1 MRKVLNIYIYICVY
15 LYVYVCACLGT
26 YTYLRTYVCLYIQCV
41 RVRVCVCVYI
51 CMYVYIQISQI
62 YTWHTERCNERRNHL
77 KPNITNHIFLQ
88 TAVVLAELSNAV
100 KRKAYCIGMAK
111 EL

>member
-1 MRKVLNIYIYICVY
+1 MCVHVWVRIRT
-15 LYVYVCACLGT
+15 YVRMSVYTVCACT
-26 YTYLRTYVCLYIQCV
+26 C
-41 RVRVCVCVYI
+41 VCVCMYI

>member
-1 MRKVLNIYIYICVY
+1 M
-15 LYVYVCACLGT
+15 YVYVC
-26 YTYLRTYVCLYIQCV
+26 VC
-41 RVRVCVCVYI
+41 VRVCVNVGYMYI